1 MSTYSTIPSLDFMP
15 TDFGKFGLFE
25 PAIPLI
31 GEPATIEMAMKE
43 KILEITKTTTEKPKS
58 KPTPTATNK
67 TNKTN
72 KTIKTTKTKPKSKT
86 TPKATTE
93 TTKPNSTRKRK
104 KPNTKAISSEE
115 ILKRKRELNRISARK
130 SREKKKMYISQIE
143 REVDE
148 LRQERERLIKLVNS
162 LNQEVERQR
171 KRSDTD
177 LLFHL
182 LQKKFGIDS
191 SLFTTQLNNSYH
203 ENHNSQNN

>member
-1 MSTYSTIPSLDFMP
+1 MTTYSTIPSLDFIA
-15 TDFGKFGLFE
+15 TDFGKFDSFE
-25 PAIPLI
+25 SALPMI
-31 GEPATIEMAMKE
+31 GETATIEMAMKE
-43 KILEITKTTTEKPKS
+43 KITKTTTTDKPK
-58 KPTPTATNK
+58 TTT
-67 TNKTN
+67 TT
-72 KTIKTTKTKPKSKT
+72 TTTKT
-86 TPKATTE
+86 
-93 TTKPNSTRKRK
+93 NNTRKRK
-104 KPNTKAISSEE
+104 KSNTQSVPSEE

-171 KRSDTD
+171 KRSDID

-191 SLFTTQLNNSYH
+191 SMFTSQLNNSYH
-203 ENHNSQNN
+203 ENHHSQNN